1 MPFLQFLPIFAN
13 LPAKKGLH
21 KRYSQIA
28 LGFMEEKHH
37 FTFNGR
43 IRSIG
48 YACEGIW
55 LMLRTQHNA
64 WIHLA
69 FTLAVII
76 AGLFFQITAVEWALL
91 TMAIASVWV
100 AESLNTAFE
109 FLCDVSS
116 PDFHPLV
123 KKAKDVSAG
132 AVLIC
137 AAGAVV
143 IGAFVFIPHLLEWI
157 NSMLR

>member
-1 MPFLQFLPIFAN
+1 
-13 LPAKKGLH
+13 
-21 KRYSQIA
+21 
-28 LGFMEEKHH
+28 MEENNR
-37 FTFNGR
+37 FTFSGR
-43 IRSIG
+43 IRSVG

-64 WIHLA
+64 WIH
-69 FTLAVII
+69 FVITLAVIV
-76 AGLFFQITAVEWALL
+76 AGLFFQISGLEWALL
-91 TMAIASVWV
+91 TIAIMSVWV

-109 FLCDVSS
+109 LLCDVSS
-116 PDFHPLV
+116 PNFHPIV

-143 IGAFVFIPHLLEWI
+143 IGLLVFVPHLLVWI
-157 NSMLR
+157 NGVLR

>member
-1 MPFLQFLPIFAN
+1 MKENQ
-13 LPAKKGLH
+13 
-21 KRYSQIA
+21 
-28 LGFMEEKHH
+28 H
-37 FTFNGR
+37 FTVHNR
-43 IRSIG
+43 LKSIG

-55 LMLRTQHNA
+55 RMLRTQHNA
-64 WIHLA
+64 WIHL
-69 FTLAVII
+69 TLTIMVVV
-76 AGLFFQITAVEWALL
+76 AGWFFQIATVEWALL
-91 TMAIASVWV
+91 TMAIVSVWV

-123 KKAKDVSAG
+123 KYAKDVSAG

-143 IGAFVFIPHLLEWI
+143 IGLLIFVPHVIQWLMAI
-157 NSMLR
+157 